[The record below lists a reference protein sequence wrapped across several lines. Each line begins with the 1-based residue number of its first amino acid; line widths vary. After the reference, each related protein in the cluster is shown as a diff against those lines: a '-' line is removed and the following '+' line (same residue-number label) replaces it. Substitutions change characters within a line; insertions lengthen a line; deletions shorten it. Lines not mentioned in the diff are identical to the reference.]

1 MEVWQEQATTPKCL
15 HRAIPGKMFV
25 LLSSGLTDP
34 TSIGHFSQVVQQ
46 ISQAKT
52 GLLYLV
58 FIYQLSLQTS
68 RHLVVQSKSL
78 ASLLTDCFFM
88 PYFQLIGFDLGKGIH
103 FKSSHLMFFHCYHPG
118 ISQDEFQVDLQ
129 WSPPWEPSWLSLLTS
144 TYHVHREL
152 VRSLYRVS
160 HTGSLFHLEWLP
172 TMLTVNLQSVL
183 SRDFFDIM

>member
-1 MEVWQEQATTPKCL
+1 M
-15 HRAIPGKMFV
+15 
-25 LLSSGLTDP
+25 
-34 TSIGHFSQVVQQ
+34 
-46 ISQAKT
+46 
-52 GLLYLV
+52 
-58 FIYQLSLQTS
+58 
-68 RHLVVQSKSL
+68 VQSKSL

-129 WSPPWEPSWLSLLTS
+129 WSPPWKPSWLSLLTS

-183 SRDFFDIM
+183 SRDFFDIMWSVFSWLTSGLISNPLTPDADHRDLLLFLPNPYEEKFYLGSA